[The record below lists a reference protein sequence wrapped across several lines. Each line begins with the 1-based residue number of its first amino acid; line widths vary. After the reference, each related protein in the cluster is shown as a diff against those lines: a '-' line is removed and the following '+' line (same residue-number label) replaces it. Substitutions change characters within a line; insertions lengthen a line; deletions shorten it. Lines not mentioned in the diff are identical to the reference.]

1 MCAIAGLT
9 AFSDENVVVRML
21 KPLRH
26 RGPDGI
32 GVWSDPS
39 SGVALG
45 CARLATTDPSETA
58 NQPLQTPDGRFV
70 LVFNGYIAGHR
81 RKIAKACEDGLPI
94 QSQNDAELV
103 LQFLAR
109 AVLAGQEIAKALA
122 SLSGQYALA
131 FWDGHDQRL
140 WLARDPLGIKPLYV
154 THLPSGG
161 LAFASEPSGLSAI
174 AQLEPDKAIK
184 RQYLSHLFVTMPK
197 SGLVGVELLTA
208 GDVLSWQNGSISRN
222 KIPHPTHKI
231 KLRQADDLFI
241 TELRQSVRQSVADAM
256 DADRDVGCLVSGG
269 LDSAGVSAM
278 ACDLARE
285 RGKPPPAA
293 FVMGVDDPA
302 RDETKAAQK
311 LCRFLEQELHVIKAP
326 TDPEDIHVA
335 LLDGLRS
342 IGAPF
347 ANPSIVLMRKLAEQV
362 SAHVPVCLSG
372 DGGDEL
378 FGGYPRYRAASIYDL
393 YWRQMPAPLRRMA
406 GVVGMRM
413 RKRNLGRFLTG
424 GKGRREE
431 AFKAWNDRCAIP
443 ELMGKLDLSNVDK
456 AFKDD
461 LVEAMMRFDRDVTLP
476 GNQLLMSDRC
486 GMAFG
491 LEYRLP
497 LLGHDVVRL
506 ASSIAGK
513 AHLRGGAKAI
523 WRQAIAPC
531 LPTDHIRN
539 PKIGFNPP
547 VADWLRDVAVY
558 LWGTEERVINAIFA
572 DTNVSTSRGCDY
584 WKRAISGRDLDMSL
598 TVWALMVWQ
607 MWLEMNQGTEP
618 LSVVRVAANVT

>member
-9 AFSDENVVVRML
+9 TFSDENVVARML
-21 KPLRH
+21 DRLRH

-32 GVWSDPS
+32 GVWSDPNN
-39 SGVALG
+39 GVTLG
-45 CARLATTDPSETA
+45 CARLATTDSSIAA

-81 RKIAKACEDGLPI
+81 RKIAKASKYGLPI

-103 LQFLAR
+103 LHLLAD
-109 AVLAGQEIAKALA
+109 AVLHGREITSILA

-131 FWDGHDQRL
+131 LWDKLDQRL

-161 LAFASEPSGLSAI
+161 IAFASEPSGLRAD
-174 AQLEPDKAIK
+174 APMEPDTAIK
-184 RQYLSHLFVTMPK
+184 PQYLSHLFVPEPK
-197 SGLVGVELLTA
+197 SGLVGVELLGT
-208 GDVLSWQNGSISRN
+208 GTVLSWQDGAISRS
-222 KIPHPTHKI
+222 KIPHPAHNTKPRR
-231 KLRQADDLFI
+231 LDDLLVA
-241 TELRQSVRQSVADAM
+241 ELRKSVRQSVADAM
-256 DADRDVGCLVSGG
+256 DADRNVGCLVSGG

-278 ACDLARE
+278 ACDIARE
-285 RGKPPPAA
+285 RGERPPAA
-293 FVMGVDDPA
+293 FVMGFDEPA
-302 RDETKAAQK
+302 RDETQAAQK
-311 LCRFLEQELHVIKAP
+311 LCRYLGQELHVFKAP
-326 TDPEDIHVA
+326 TNPEDIHTG
-335 LLDGLRS
+335 LLEGLKS
-342 IGAPF
+342 VGAPF
-347 ANPSIVLMRKLAEQV
+347 ANPSLILMRTLAKQV

-378 FGGYPRYRAASIYDL
+378 FGGYPRYRAARLYDR
-393 YWRQMPAPLRRMA
+393 YWRRLPVPLRKLAGAFGLRMT
-406 GVVGMRM
+406 
-413 RKRNLGRFLTG
+413 KRNLGRFLRG
-424 GKGRREE
+424 GAGGAED
-431 AFKAWNDRCAIP
+431 AFKVWNDRCAIR
-443 ELMGKLDLSNVDK
+443 ELSGRMDVSRGDPASNGDLI
-456 AFKDD
+456 
-461 LVEAMMRFDRDVTLP
+461 ETMMRFDRDVTLP

-506 ASSIAGK
+506 AASVSGE

-523 WRQAIAPC
+523 WRQAIAPY
-531 LPTDHIRN
+531 LPADHIRN

-547 VADWLRDVAVY
+547 VAGWLRDVAAY
-558 LWGTEERVINAIFA
+558 RWGDEERIINAVFA
-572 DTNVSTSRGCDY
+572 DTDVATTRARGY

-607 MWLEMNQGTEP
+607 IWLELDDSEEP
-618 LSVVRVAANVT
+618 QSDTRVTADVT